1 MYVIATA
8 GHVDHGKTTLI
19 RALTGM
25 EADRWAEEKRRGMT
39 IDLGYAWTTLASG
52 RQVAF
57 VDVPGHQRFITNML
71 AGVGPVPAVLF
82 VVAADE
88 GWSAQ
93 SAEHLAALNALGVRH
108 GVLAISRADLGD
120 AELAEAEAR
129 DYLAGSPLATME
141 AVAVSPVTGV
151 GIDRLRGALDR
162 LTGALPD
169 RVDGPTRLW
178 IDRVFTIRGAGTVVT
193 GTLSSGSMHLDDRL
207 EVRPSGT
214 IVRIKG
220 LQSTK
225 VATSDIAA
233 VARVAVNLR
242 GVKITEVRRGDA
254 LTAVGGWADVT
265 IVDVRLTRTEPLPR
279 KTKDEPRPGGNRIEP
294 LPRELMLHVGSA
306 AVAVRTRRLGDD
318 TARLV
323 LVSPLPLHVGDRGL
337 LRDPGAGRVVAGLVV
352 LDPMPPAL
360 RRRGAARQRAAEL
373 ATAGDRPDLA
383 GEVRRRGAV
392 RRTDLVAAGVP
403 ADDAEQLPSV
413 VVAGGWLIDDDRWR
427 SWHEQLEAA
436 VGSWEAAHPL
446 LPVMP
451 RQSAAAAVGIP
462 DDAMVDVIARDL
474 PSLRLEGSGVCR
486 RDATP
491 TLPPEVEREL
501 GALAERLAAAPFDAP
516 DATELAAAGLSERHL
531 ALAVRDGRLVR
542 VAAGI
547 YLRPEA
553 ADEAVSRLSALEQP
567 FTLSQARI
575 ALDTTRRIAVPLME
589 LLDRT
594 RRTIRVDSDRR
605 AVRL

>member
-39 IDLGYAWTTLASG
+39 IDLGYAWTTLDSG

-93 SAEHLAALNALGVRH
+93 STEHLDALDALGVRH

-129 DYLAGSPLATME
+129 DYLAGSPLETME
-141 AVAVSPVTGV
+141 AVAVSPVTGA

-162 LTGALPD
+162 LTGVLPD

-178 IDRVFTIRGAGTVVT
+178 VDRVFTIRGAGTVVT
-193 GTLSSGSMHLDDRL
+193 GTLASGSMHLDDQL
-207 EVRPSGT
+207 EVRPAGT
-214 IVRIKG
+214 IVRIRG

-225 VATSDIAA
+225 TAVSDINA

-242 GVKITEVRRGDA
+242 GVKTTEVRRGDA
-254 LTAVGGWADVT
+254 LTTVGGWADVT
-265 IVDVRLTRTEPLPR
+265 VVDVRLTRT
-279 KTKDEPRPGGNRIEP
+279 GP

-306 AVAVRTRRLGDD
+306 AVPVRTRRLGDD
-318 TARLV
+318 AARLM
-323 LVSPLPLHVGDRGL
+323 LAAPLPLHVGDRGL
-337 LRDPGAGRVVAGLVV
+337 LRDPGAGRVLAGVVV
-352 LDPMPPAL
+352 LDPMPPPL

-373 ATAGDRPDLA
+373 AKAGDRPDLA

-392 RRTDLVAAGVP
+392 RRSALVAAGVP
-403 ADDAEQLPSV
+403 AGDASGLPSV
-413 VVAGGWLIDDDRWR
+413 VAVGGWLVDQDRWQ

-436 VGSWEAAHPL
+436 VSSWGAAHPM
-446 LPVMP
+446 LPGMP
-451 RQSAAAAVGIP
+451 RQSAAAALGLP
-462 DDAMVDVIARDL
+462 DDAMVDVIARDMPGL
-474 PSLRLEGSGVCR
+474 VIEGSGVRR

-491 TLPPEVEREL
+491 TVPPEIEGEL
-501 GALAERLAAAPFDAP
+501 GALVERLADAPFDAP
-516 DATELAAAGLSERHL
+516 DATELNAAGLSERYL

-542 VAAGI
+542 VTAGI
-547 YLRPEA
+547 YLRPQA
-553 ADEAVSRLSALEQP
+553 VDEAVSRLSALEQP

-575 ALDTTRRIAVPLME
+575 ALGTTRRIAVPLME

-594 RRTIRVDSDRR
+594 RRTTRVDSDRR

>member
-39 IDLGYAWTTLASG
+39 IDLGYAWTTLDSG

-93 SAEHLAALNALGVRH
+93 STEHLDALNALGVRH

-129 DYLAGSPLATME
+129 DYLAGSPLETME
-141 AVAVSPVTGV
+141 AVAVSPVTGT

-162 LTGALPD
+162 LAGVLPD

-178 IDRVFTIRGAGTVVT
+178 VDRVFTIRGAGTVVT
-193 GTLSSGSMHLDDRL
+193 GTLASGRMQLDDQL
-207 EVRPSGT
+207 EVRPAGT
-214 IVRIKG
+214 LVRIRG

-225 VATSDIAA
+225 TAVSDINA

-242 GVKITEVRRGDA
+242 GVKTTEVRRGDA

-265 IVDVRLTRTEPLPR
+265 IIDVRLTRT
-279 KTKDEPRPGGNRIEP
+279 EP

-306 AVAVRTRRLGDD
+306 AVPVRTRRLGDEA
-318 TARLV
+318 ARLT
-323 LVSPLPLHVGDRGL
+323 LAAPLPLHVGDRGL
-337 LRDPGAGRVVAGLVV
+337 VRDPGAGRVLAGVVV
-352 LDPMPPAL
+352 LDPMPPPL
-360 RRRGAARQRAAEL
+360 RRRGAARLRAAEL
-373 ATAGDRPDLA
+373 AGVGDRPDLA

-392 RRTDLVAAGVP
+392 RRSALVAAGVP
-403 ADDAEQLPSV
+403 AGDASDLPSV
-413 VVAGGWLIDDDRWR
+413 VAVGGWLVDQDRWQ
-427 SWHEQLEAA
+427 SWHGQLEAA
-436 VGSWEAAHPL
+436 VSSWGAAHPM
-446 LPVMP
+446 LPGMP
-451 RQSAAAAVGIP
+451 RPSAAAALGLP
-462 DDAMVDVIARDL
+462 DEAMVDVLARDL
-474 PSLRLEGSGVCR
+474 PGLVIDGSGVHR
-486 RDATP
+486 RDAAP
-491 TLPPEVEREL
+491 TLPPEIEREL
-501 GALAERLAAAPFDAP
+501 GALVERLADAPFDAP
-516 DATELAAAGLSERHL
+516 DATELAAAGLSERYL

-542 VAAGI
+542 VTAGI
-547 YLRPEA
+547 YLRPQA
-553 ADEAVSRLSALEQP
+553 VDEAVSRLAALEQP

-575 ALDTTRRIAVPLME
+575 ALGTTRRIAVPLME

-594 RRTIRVDSDRR
+594 RRTTRVDNDRR